1 MNIFLS
7 TVFYGKS
14 EVPLTTEEAS
24 IMLTPSE
31 RGALHNYIIKTAKE
45 QHKVHG
51 VETDTLLTAD
61 FQEIVKKKA
70 LGMYGY
76 THITWAFN

>member
-70 LGMYGY
+70 LGMCRY
-76 THITWAFN
+76 THIA

>member
-1 MNIFLS
+1 
-7 TVFYGKS
+7 
-14 EVPLTTEEAS
+14 
-24 IMLTPSE
+24 MLTPSE

-70 LGMYGY
+70 LGMCSY
-76 THITWAFN
+76 THIA

>member
-1 MNIFLS
+1 
-7 TVFYGKS
+7 
-14 EVPLTTEEAS
+14 
-24 IMLTPSE
+24 MLTPSE
-31 RGALHNYIIKTAKE
+31 RAALHNYIIKTAKE

>member
-1 MNIFLS
+1 M
-7 TVFYGKS
+7 
-14 EVPLTTEEAS
+14 TTEEAS

-70 LGMYGY
+70 LGMCRYI
-76 THITWAFN
+76 HILHGHSINARSMKPNSV